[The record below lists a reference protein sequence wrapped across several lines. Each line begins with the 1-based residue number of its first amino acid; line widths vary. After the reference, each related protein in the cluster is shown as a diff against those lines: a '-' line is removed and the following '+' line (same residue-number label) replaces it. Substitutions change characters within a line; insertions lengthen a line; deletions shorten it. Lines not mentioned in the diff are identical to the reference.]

1 MAALNEGSD
10 GDGASSGVKVGS
22 SMREA
27 RLRPEFAHLYP
38 TLTPGQWEPAARV
51 AEVVLARL
59 LLLEISEAPM
69 RDRVLNEEHFE
80 FRGETPDGSPR
91 NRAGSRAADPQGR

>member
-1 MAALNEGSD
+1 
-10 GDGASSGVKVGS
+10 
-22 SMREA
+22 MREA
-27 RLRPEFAHLYP
+27 RLRPEFADLYP

-59 LLLEISEAPM
+59 LLLEMGEAPLH
-69 RDRVLNEEHFE
+69 DRVLDEKHFE

-91 NRAGSRAADPQGR
+91 KSAGSRAADSVKE

>member
-1 MAALNEGSD
+1 
-10 GDGASSGVKVGS
+10 
-22 SMREA
+22 MREA

-38 TLTPGQWEPAARV
+38 TLTPGQWEPAARI

-69 RDRVLNEEHFE
+69 QDRALNAEHFE
-80 FRGETPDGSPR
+80 FRGETSGRSPR
-91 NRAGSRAADPQGR
+91 ETGSRARDRDE